1 MPDGR
6 DRVGYAFNIAY
17 IESKGIV
24 SEMQEG
30 IGITNVYNAIW
41 VRRRKSGSFLTSAPP
56 PVDFGFGDGNQ
67 EPECVINRSR
77 IPERLRNISIEPHYI
92 GTLTISFVIL
102 TANCA
107 RKVILRKHVVVRAI
121 LTFLT
126 HTFFSRGG

>member
-41 VRRRKSGSFLTSAPP
+41 VRRRKSGSFFVP
-56 PVDFGFGDGNQ
+56 
-67 EPECVINRSR
+67 
-77 IPERLRNISIEPHYI
+77 LRRRQHYI
-92 GTLTISFVIL
+92 GALTISFVIL

-107 RKVILRKHVVVRAI
+107 RKVVLRKHVVVRI
-121 LTFLT
+121 VLTFLT
-126 HTFFSRGG
+126 HTFFSRGGLPAVR

>member
-30 IGITNVYNAIW
+30 MGITNVYNAIW

-67 EPECVINRSR
+67 EPERIIDRSR
-77 IPERLRNISIEPHYI
+77 IPERLRDICIEQDDI
-92 GTLTISFVIL
+92 GALTIALVIF
-102 TANCA
+102 TANRA
-107 RKVILRKHVVVRAI
+107 RKVVLRKHVVVRAI
-121 LTFLT
+121 LTFLS